1 MLDTEFFLEPLF
13 RAFWLL
19 LSNPGVLLAAIL
31 WLRPD
36 VRLETW
42 LGLQLVLGTTSPR
55 EAVLLLSIGGVL
67 V

>member
-1 MLDTEFFLEPLF
+1 MLLD
-13 RAFWLL
+13 
-19 LSNPGVLLAAIL
+19 AIL

-36 VRLETW
+36 GRLENW

-55 EAVLLLSIGGVL
+55 EAVLLLSMGGVL